1 MLQLTRDGEYA
12 VRAMLYLASQPDGSI
27 SIVNE
32 ISREQGI
39 PKSYLSKI
47 LHRLTKAGLVGSRR
61 GAKGGFALARP
72 ANQVTLRETIEAVVG
87 PICLNICLIKKGEC
101 PKDAECPVHPVWK
114 EAQRKLF
121 EVLDSKTMEELLRD
135 AREIKSERSE
145 RLIESRKRVKLR
157 TTEKK
162 FPIS

>member
-12 VRAMLYLASQPDGSI
+12 IRAMLYLAAQPDGSI
-27 SIVNE
+27 SLVNE

-47 LHRLTKAGLVGSRR
+47 LQRLTKAGLVRSRR

-72 ANQVTLRETIEAVVG
+72 ANQVTLRETIEAIVG

-101 PKDAECPVHPVWK
+101 PRDQVCPVHPIWK

-121 EVLDSKTMEELLRD
+121 EVLDSKTMEELGRD
-135 AREIKSERSE
+135 RGDISF
-145 RLIESRKRVKLR
+145 VKLGANR
-157 TTEKK
+157 QKEGGELVKV
-162 FPIS
+162 F